1 MIHGDDVEQFRSK
14 VAKWLLKPF
23 GVNPSQQSQ
32 RSIFWSIPLV
42 SLAPSMVAGF
52 LANFFLETKYLIAC
66 DQSLF
71 DPISD
76 VCFHEEGVC
85 CMVISSHTKPITFLA
100 SMASTI
106 LAAWGVV
113 KGIGLLICSADDH
126 VEIDET
132 EEEEKFKKMLK
143 KVMRESQSVRKIMR
157 ETINSAEENE
167 TKKPKSEAGRTS
179 FSIDDKEEEDMV
191 QTMDLSEENETK
203 NAESEGGSV

>member
-113 KGIGLLICSADDH
+113 KGIGLLICSA
-126 VEIDET
+126 EGYET
-132 EEEEKFKKMLK
+132 EEEEKIKDIAK
-143 KVMRESQSVRKIMR
+143 KVMEEVMAKEKI
-157 ETINSAEENE
+157 EKI
-167 TKKPKSEAGRTS
+167 TKKVMGSPSGRNILRQ
-179 FSIDDKEEEDMV
+179 SI
-191 QTMDLSEENETK
+191 
-203 NAESEGGSV
+203 AEHKTQEP